1 MAIKVGIPR
10 ALLYYRFYPLWKTFF
25 TELGAEVVTSQP
37 TTQEIFRKG
46 LKKFIGDTC
55 LPMKLVFGHVIT
67 LADKVDYL
75 FIPRLVSIE
84 KDTYLCP
91 HFAGLPDVLR
101 AIMPGLPPI
110 LDTHFNM
117 KKKGITMKSIYEAG
131 KRFAKDPH
139 KIYRAYQRAQEEYKK
154 FLERIRDG
162 VTPQEAIQAFNGE
175 EVPPLKGRRE
185 RLNIALVGNPYT
197 IYDPFSSL
205 NIIQRLRNLGARIY
219 TSEMIPD
226 ETIEEMVCALSK
238 RIYWTFGK
246 ETVGAAFHFLDSE
259 EIDGLIYIISF
270 ECGPDSLLKEIVDD
284 KARGG
289 KKVAYMS
296 LVIDEHTGET
306 GMDTRL
312 DAFVE
317 MIRRQRT
324 KKVRIGEGVK
334 QGSVPKRRLGW

>member
-1 MAIKVGIPR
+1 VTIRVGIPR
-10 ALLYYRFYPLWKTFF
+10 ALLYYRFYPLWTTFF
-25 TELGAEVVTSQP
+25 TELGAEVVVSEP
-37 TTQEIFRKG
+37 TTQEIFERG
-46 LKKFIGDTC
+46 LKKFVGDTC

-75 FIPRLVSIE
+75 FIPRMVSIE
-84 KDTYLCP
+84 KDAYLCP

-101 AIMPGLPPI
+101 ALMPDLPPI
-110 LDTHFNM
+110 LDTHFNVR
-117 KKKGITMKSIYEAG
+117 KKGVTMKSIYEAG
-131 KRFAKDPH
+131 KRFNKNPARVYH
-139 KIYRAYQRAQEEYKK
+139 AYQKAQKAYQK

-162 VTPQEAIQAFNGE
+162 ITPQEAIQAFDGK
-175 EVPPLKGRRE
+175 EVSLPKERKE

-205 NIIQRLRNLGARIY
+205 NIIQKLRKLGAKIY

-226 ETIEEMVCALSK
+226 EIIEERVRSLSK

-246 ETVGAAFHFLDSE
+246 ETVGAAFHYLDSK

-284 KARGG
+284 KARKN
-289 KKVAYMS
+289 KKAAYMT

-306 GMDTRL
+306 GINTRL

-317 MIRRQRT
+317 MIKRQRNR
-324 KKVRIGEGVK
+324 KLNR
-334 QGSVPKRRLGW
+334 

>member
-1 MAIKVGIPR
+1 MAIRVGIPR

-25 TELGAEVVTSQP
+25 TELGAEVIVSEP

-46 LKKFIGDTC
+46 LKKFVGDTC
-55 LPMKLVFGHVIT
+55 LPMKLVFGHVIA

-101 AIMPGLPPI
+101 ALMPHLPPI
-110 LDTHFNM
+110 LDTHFNVR
-117 KKKGITMKSIYEAG
+117 KKGITMRSIYEAG
-131 KRFAKDPH
+131 KRFDKNPARV
-139 KIYRAYQRAQEEYKK
+139 YRAYQKAQEEYKK
-154 FLERIRDG
+154 FLERIRDE
-162 VTPQEAIQAFNGE
+162 VTPQEAIQAFDGE
-175 EVPPLKGRRE
+175 EVSPLEE
-185 RLNIALVGNPYT
+185 RKEKLNIALVGNPYT

-205 NIIQRLRNLGARIY
+205 NIIQRLRKLGARIY

-226 ETIEEMVCALSK
+226 ETIEERARALSK

-246 ETVGAAFHFLDSE
+246 ETVGAAFHFLDSK

-284 KARGG
+284 KARKS

-312 DAFVE
+312 EAFVE
-317 MIRRQRT
+317 MIKRRRT
-324 KKVRIGEGVK
+324 KKV
-334 QGSVPKRRLGW
+334 QS

>member
-25 TELGAEVVTSQP
+25 TELGAEVVVSEP
-37 TTQEIFRKG
+37 TTKEIFEKG

-55 LPMKLVFGHVIT
+55 LPIKLVFGHVIT

-84 KDTYLCP
+84 RDTYLCP
-91 HFAGLPDVLR
+91 HFAGLPDVLH
-101 AIMPGLPPI
+101 ALMPHLPPI
-110 LDTHFNM
+110 LDIHFNVR
-117 KKKGITMKSIYEAG
+117 KKGVTMKSIYEAG
-131 KRFAKDPH
+131 KRFDKNPL
-139 KIYRAYQRAQEEYKK
+139 KVYRAYQKAQKEYEK

-162 VTPQEAIQAFNGE
+162 ITPQEAIKVFDGE
-175 EVPPLKGRRE
+175 EISPVKGRE
-185 RLNIALVGNPYT
+185 KRLNIALIGNPYT
-197 IYDPFSSL
+197 VYDPFSSL
-205 NIIQRLRNLGARIY
+205 DIIQRLKKLGARIY

-226 ETIEEMVCALSK
+226 EIIEERVRTLSK

-246 ETVGAAFHFLDSE
+246 ETVGAGFHFLDSP

-284 KARGG
+284 KARKN

-317 MIRRQRT
+317 MIGRRRN
-324 KKVRIGEGVK
+324 KKSDR
-334 QGSVPKRRLGW
+334 

>member
-25 TELGAEVVTSQP
+25 TELGAEVVVSEP
-37 TTQEIFRKG
+37 TTQEIYRKG
-46 LKKFIGDTC
+46 LKKFVGDTC

-91 HFAGLPDVLR
+91 HFAGLPDLLR
-101 AIMPGLPPI
+101 AIMPDLPPI
-110 LDTHFNM
+110 LDTHFNVM
-117 KKKGITMKSIYEAG
+117 KRGVTMNSIYEAG
-131 KRFAKDPH
+131 KRFNKNPARV
-139 KIYRAYQRAQEEYKK
+139 YRAYQKAQEEYKK
-154 FLERIRDG
+154 FLEKVREGI
-162 VTPQEAIQAFNGE
+162 TPQEALRIFDGE
-175 EVPPLKGRRE
+175 EVSLPEEKKE

-205 NIIQRLRNLGARIY
+205 DIIQRLRKLGAKIF

-226 ETIEEMVCALSK
+226 ETIEEGIRALSK

-246 ETVGAAFHFLDSE
+246 ETVGAAFHFLDSK

-284 KARGG
+284 KARKN
-289 KKVAYMS
+289 KKTAYMT

-306 GMDTRL
+306 GIDTRL

-317 MIRRQRT
+317 MIKR
-324 KKVRIGEGVK
+324 
-334 QGSVPKRRLGW
+334 KRR

>member
-25 TELGAEVVTSQP
+25 TELGAEVIVSPP

-46 LKKFIGDTC
+46 LKKFVGDTC
-55 LPMKLVFGHVIT
+55 LPMKLVFGHVII
-67 LADKVDYL
+67 LANKVDYL

-101 AIMPGLPPI
+101 AIMPDLPPI
-110 LDTHFNM
+110 LDTHFNVR
-117 KKKGITMKSIYEAG
+117 KKGVTMKSIYEAG
-131 KRFAKDPH
+131 KRFNKNPT
-139 KIYRAYQRAQEEYKK
+139 KIYRAYQKAQKEYQK
-154 FLERIRDG
+154 FLAKIKEGI
-162 VTPQEAIQAFNGE
+162 TPQEAIQAYDGE
-175 EVPPLKGRRE
+175 EIPVVKERKD

-197 IYDPFSSL
+197 VYDPFSSL
-205 NIIQRLRNLGARIY
+205 NIIQKMRKLGARIY

-226 ETIEEMVCALSK
+226 EIIEEKVRALSK

-246 ETVGAAFHFLDSE
+246 ETVGAAFHFLDSP

-284 KARGG
+284 KAR
-289 KKVAYMS
+289 KSKRVAYMT
-296 LVIDEHTGET
+296 LVIDEHTGEA
-306 GMDTRL
+306 GINTRL
-312 DAFVE
+312 DAFIE
-317 MIRRQRT
+317 MI
-324 KKVRIGEGVK
+324 
-334 QGSVPKRRLGW
+334 KRRRSKK

>member
-1 MAIKVGIPR
+1 MTIRVGIPR

-25 TELGAEVVTSQP
+25 TELGAEVIVSPP

-46 LKKFIGDTC
+46 LKKFVGDTC

-101 AIMPGLPPI
+101 ALMPQLPPI
-110 LDTHFNM
+110 LDTYFNVR
-117 KKKGITMKSIYEAG
+117 KKWVTMRSIYEAG
-131 KRFAKDPH
+131 KRFDKNPH
-139 KIYRAYQRAQEEYKK
+139 KIYRAYQKAQQEYQK
-154 FLERIRDG
+154 FLERIKEG
-162 VTPQEAIQAFNGE
+162 ITPQEAIQVFDGE
-175 EVPPLKGRRE
+175 EISPIKE
-185 RLNIALVGNPYT
+185 RKESLNIALVGNPYT

-205 NIIQRLRNLGARIY
+205 NIIQRLRKLGARIF
-219 TSEMIPD
+219 TSEMLSD
-226 ETIEEMVCALSK
+226 EIIEERVRVLSK

-246 ETVGAAFHFLDSE
+246 ETVGAAFHFLNSP

-284 KARGG
+284 KARKS
-289 KKVAYMS
+289 KKAAYMS
-296 LVIDEHTGET
+296 LVVDEHAGET
-306 GMDTRL
+306 GINT
-312 DAFVE
+312 
-317 MIRRQRT
+317 
-324 KKVRIGEGVK
+324 
-334 QGSVPKRRLGW
+334 

>member
-25 TELGAEVVTSQP
+25 TELGAEVVVSEP
-37 TTQEIFRKG
+37 TTQEIFERG
-46 LKKFIGDTC
+46 LKKFVGDTC

-101 AIMPGLPPI
+101 AIMPDLPPI
-110 LDTHFNM
+110 LDTYCNVR
-117 KKKGITMKSIYEAG
+117 KKGVTMKSVYEAG
-131 KRFAKDPH
+131 KRFNKNPH
-139 KIYRAYQRAQEEYKK
+139 KIYRAYQKAQKEYEK
-154 FLERIRDG
+154 FLEKIREG
-162 VTPQEAIQAFNGE
+162 ITPQEALKIFDGE
-175 EVPPLKGRRE
+175 KVSLPEEKKE

-205 NIIQRLRNLGARIY
+205 NIIQRLRKLGARIF

-226 ETIEEMVCALSK
+226 EIIEEKLRALSK

-246 ETVGAAFHFLDSE
+246 ETVGAAFHYLDSK

-270 ECGPDSLLKEIVDD
+270 GCGPDSLLKEIVDD
-284 KARGG
+284 KARKN
-289 KKVAYMS
+289 KKAAYMT

-306 GMDTRL
+306 GMNTRL

-317 MIRRQRT
+317 MI
-324 KKVRIGEGVK
+324 
-334 QGSVPKRRLGW
+334 KRRKQKGNR

>member
-1 MAIKVGIPR
+1 VAIKVGIPR

-25 TELGAEVVTSQP
+25 TELGAEVVVSEP

-46 LKKFIGDTC
+46 LKKFVGDTC

-101 AIMPGLPPI
+101 ALMPYLPPI
-110 LDTHFNM
+110 LDTHFNVR
-117 KKKGITMKSIYEAG
+117 KKGVTMKSIYEAG
-131 KRFAKDPH
+131 KRFNKNPARV
-139 KIYRAYQRAQEEYKK
+139 YRAYQKAQKEYQK
-154 FLERIRDG
+154 FLEKIRDG
-162 VTPQEAIQAFNGE
+162 ITPQEAIQAFDGKKVSLPKE
-175 EVPPLKGRRE
+175 RKE

-197 IYDPFSSL
+197 VYDPFSSL
-205 NIIQRLRNLGARIY
+205 NIIQSLRKLGARIY

-226 ETIEEMVCALSK
+226 ETIEERVRALSK

-246 ETVGAAFHFLDSE
+246 ETVGAAFHFLDSK

-284 KARGG
+284 RAR
-289 KKVAYMS
+289 KSKRVAYMS
-296 LVIDEHTGET
+296 LVIDEHTGAT
-306 GMDTRL
+306 GMNTRL

-317 MIRRQRT
+317 MIKRQRNR
-324 KKVRIGEGVK
+324 KLNG
-334 QGSVPKRRLGW
+334 

>member
-25 TELGAEVVTSQP
+25 TELGAEVVVSEP

-46 LKKFIGDTC
+46 LKKFVGETC

-101 AIMPGLPPI
+101 AIMPDLPPI
-110 LDTHFNM
+110 LDTYFNVR
-117 KKKGITMKSIYEAG
+117 KKGVTMKSIYEAG
-131 KRFAKDPH
+131 KRFDKNPCRV
-139 KIYRAYQRAQEEYKK
+139 YRAYQKAQEVYKK
-154 FLERIRDG
+154 FLEGIREG
-162 VTPQEAIQAFNGE
+162 ITPQEAIQAFDGE
-175 EVPPLKGRRE
+175 EIPFVKERKE

-197 IYDPFSSL
+197 VYDPFSSL
-205 NIIQRLRNLGARIY
+205 NIIQKLRKLGAKIY
-219 TSEMIPD
+219 TSEMISD
-226 ETIEEMVCALSK
+226 ETIEMRLRALSK

-246 ETVGAAFHFLDSE
+246 ETVGAAFHYLDSK

-270 ECGPDSLLKEIVDD
+270 GCGPDSLLKEIVDD
-284 KARGG
+284 KARKN

-306 GMDTRL
+306 GINTRL
-312 DAFVE
+312 EAFIE
-317 MIRRQRT
+317 MI
-324 KKVRIGEGVK
+324 
-334 QGSVPKRRLGW
+334 KRRHRKKFRVQS

>member
-25 TELGAEVVTSQP
+25 TELGAEVVVSEP

-46 LKKFIGDTC
+46 LKKFVGDTC

-101 AIMPGLPPI
+101 AIMPDLPPI
-110 LDTHFNM
+110 LDTYFNVR
-117 KKKGITMKSIYEAG
+117 KKGVTMKSIYEAG
-131 KRFAKDPH
+131 KRFDKNPRRV
-139 KIYRAYQRAQEEYKK
+139 YRAYQKAQEVYKK

-162 VTPQEAIQAFNGE
+162 ITPQEAIQAFDGKE
-175 EVPPLKGRRE
+175 ISLPKKRKE

-197 IYDPFSSL
+197 VYDPFSSL
-205 NIIQRLRNLGARIY
+205 NIIQKLRKLGAKIY

-226 ETIEEMVCALSK
+226 ETIEEGIRALSK

-246 ETVGAAFHFLDSE
+246 ETVGAAFHYLDSK

-284 KARGG
+284 KARKN
-289 KKVAYMS
+289 KKSAYMT

-306 GMDTRL
+306 GINTRL
-312 DAFVE
+312 DAFIE
-317 MIRRQRT
+317 MI
-324 KKVRIGEGVK
+324 
-334 QGSVPKRRLGW
+334 KRRRNKKWE

>member
-1 MAIKVGIPR
+1 VTIRVGIPR
-10 ALLYYRFYPLWKTFF
+10 ALLYYRFYPLWTTFF
-25 TELGAEVVTSQP
+25 TELGAEVVVSEP
-37 TTQEIFRKG
+37 TTQEIFERG
-46 LKKFIGDTC
+46 LKKFVGDTC

-75 FIPRLVSIE
+75 FIPRMVSIE
-84 KDTYLCP
+84 KDAYLCP

-101 AIMPGLPPI
+101 ALMPDLPPI
-110 LDTHFNM
+110 LDTHFNVR
-117 KKKGITMKSIYEAG
+117 KKGVTMKSIYEAG
-131 KRFAKDPH
+131 KRFNKNPARVYH
-139 KIYRAYQRAQEEYKK
+139 AYQKAQKAYQK

-162 VTPQEAIQAFNGE
+162 ITPQEAIQAFDGK
-175 EVPPLKGRRE
+175 EVSLPKERKE

-205 NIIQRLRNLGARIY
+205 NIIQKLRKLGAKIY

-226 ETIEEMVCALSK
+226 EIIEERVRSLSK

-246 ETVGAAFHFLDSE
+246 ETVGAAFHYLDSK

-284 KARGG
+284 KARKN
-289 KKVAYMS
+289 KKAAYMT

-306 GMDTRL
+306 GINTRL
-312 DAFVE
+312 DAFTE
-317 MIRRQRT
+317 MIKRRRN
-324 KKVRIGEGVK
+324 KKVDT
-334 QGSVPKRRLGW
+334 S

>member
-1 MAIKVGIPR
+1 VAIKVGIPR

-25 TELGAEVVTSQP
+25 TELGAEVIVSEP

-101 AIMPGLPPI
+101 AIMPDLPPI
-110 LDTHFNM
+110 LDTYFNVR
-117 KKKGITMKSIYEAG
+117 KKGVTMKSIYEAG
-131 KRFAKDPH
+131 KRFDKNPRRV
-139 KIYRAYQRAQEEYKK
+139 YRAYQKAQEVYKK

-162 VTPQEAIQAFNGE
+162 ITPQEAIQAFDGE
-175 EVPPLKGRRE
+175 EVPPVKKRKE

-197 IYDPFSSL
+197 VYDPFSSL
-205 NIIQRLRNLGARIY
+205 NIIQKLRKLGAKIY

-226 ETIEEMVCALSK
+226 ETIEEGIRALSK

-246 ETVGAAFHFLDSE
+246 ETVGAAFHYLDSK

-284 KARGG
+284 KARKN

-306 GMDTRL
+306 GINTRL
-312 DAFVE
+312 DAFIE
-317 MIRRQRT
+317 MI
-324 KKVRIGEGVK
+324 
-334 QGSVPKRRLGW
+334 KRRKRKGNQ

>member
-1 MAIKVGIPR
+1 MAIRVGIPR

-25 TELGAEVVTSQP
+25 TELGAEVVVSEP

-46 LKKFIGDTC
+46 LKKFVGDTC

-84 KDTYLCP
+84 KDSYLCP

-101 AIMPGLPPI
+101 ALMPHLPPI
-110 LDTHFNM
+110 LDTHFNVR
-117 KKKGITMKSIYEAG
+117 KKGITMRSIYEAG
-131 KRFAKDPH
+131 KRFDKNPARV
-139 KIYRAYQRAQEEYKK
+139 YRAYQKAQEEYKK
-154 FLERIRDG
+154 FLERIRDE
-162 VTPQEAIQAFNGE
+162 VTPQEAIQAFDGE
-175 EVPPLKGRRE
+175 EVSPLEE
-185 RLNIALVGNPYT
+185 RKEKLNIALVGNPYT

-205 NIIQRLRNLGARIY
+205 NIIQRLRKLGARIF

-226 ETIEEMVCALSK
+226 ETIEEKVRALSK

-246 ETVGAAFHFLDSE
+246 ETVGAAFHFLDSKD
-259 EIDGLIYIISF
+259 IDGLIYLISF

-284 KARGG
+284 KARKS

-317 MIRRQRT
+317 MIKRRQT
-324 KKVRIGEGVK
+324 KTGI
-334 QGSVPKRRLGW
+334 RRD